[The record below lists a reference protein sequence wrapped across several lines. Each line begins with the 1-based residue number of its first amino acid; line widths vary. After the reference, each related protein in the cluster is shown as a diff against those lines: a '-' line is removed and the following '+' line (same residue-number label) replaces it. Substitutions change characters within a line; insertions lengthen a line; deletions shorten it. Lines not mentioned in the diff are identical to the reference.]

1 MGNRVPL
8 SGCHMTL
15 QCSHKLRLGPAASA
29 LILVPG
35 LEPWNAMRRRLL
47 PPQADLGGRS
57 LRGSVF
63 QGRSLG
69 TRTSIHSVCSITK
82 SLAAILTIILVL
94 SQNVIAHDGP
104 EEVLTTLNT
113 AILRNGP
120 TADLLFRRATEFR
133 AMRDYKH
140 AAADLGYA
148 VRLDCSMEI
157 ARLELAR
164 LQLLLL
170 KSASAFDEEVSHYK
184 QPLETIEPL
193 LHSKDTAM
201 RIASLALRGEIH
213 LAAENWMSAI
223 EDLSEALE
231 TKPEVQWY
239 LWRAEAQERSKQYV
253 ASIEGLRIADTRT
266 QSPVIKAALCD
277 ALIGAIRHP
286 GDSEAR
292 SVSMIRE
299 AKTMIDLELS
309 TSRLKSAWL
318 IRHAELLLLSDDR
331 HLAESELH
339 AAIEELDARLQT
351 QHPDPAL
358 VRDRNRAVELLNL

>member
-1 MGNRVPL
+1 MNLPD
-8 SGCHMTL
+8 SYKH
-15 QCSHKLRLGPAASA
+15 RLGPTADKQ
-29 LILVPG
+29 
-35 LEPWNAMRRRLL
+35 RR
-47 PPQADLGGRS
+47 P
-57 LRGSVF
+57 
-63 QGRSLG
+63 
-69 TRTSIHSVCSITK
+69 TT

-148 VRLDCSMEI
+148 VRLDATMEI

-164 LQLLLL
+164 LQLLQL
-170 KSASAFDEEVSHYK
+170 KSASTSEDRVSHYN
-184 QPLETIEPL
+184 QPLETVEPL
-193 LHSKDTAM
+193 LRSNDTAM

-213 LAAENWMSAI
+213 VADENWTSAI

-231 TKPEVQWY
+231 TRPEEQWY
-239 LWRAEAQERSKQYV
+239 LWRAEAQQSSNQYV
-253 ASIEGLRIADTRT
+253 ASVEGLRIADAIT

-286 GDSEAR
+286 ADSDAT
-292 SVSMIRE
+292 SANMIRE
-299 AKTMIDLELS
+299 AKAIIDLELS

-318 IRHAELLLLSDDR
+318 IRHAELLLLCNDR
-331 HLAESELH
+331 HFAELELH
-339 AAIEELDARLQT
+339 AAIEELNARLQT
-351 QHPDPAL
+351 QRPDPAL
-358 VRDRNRAVELLNL
+358 VRDRNRAVRLLNP